1 MIRRPPRST
10 RTDTLFPYTTL
21 FRSHL
26 TLGAEP
32 ESVVDKLGIA
42 WGKLVLQVR
51 RTPVQRELLDSAMR
65 GVEDGPARRL
75 VHAAR
80 FLPDAAVFHQVQPA
94 VAMRAAKVV
103 QPGEQAGGRSEACR
117 VGHVCLSPCRYM
129 WTPDH

>member
-75 VHAAR
+75 VQAAR
-80 FLPDAAVFHQVQPA
+80 FHPDEAVFHQVQTA
-94 VAMRAAKVV
+94 DAMRAAKVV
-103 QPGEQAGGRSEACR
+103 QPGEKAGGRQALAID
-117 VGHVCLSPCRYM
+117 GHRIAALE
-129 WTPDH
+129 